1 MATKKL
7 SEYHVDL
14 GPAQVSNA
22 LDIIVCDASN
32 AVDMRL
38 PIADLGLDSIRT
50 RLAALEAAIYVKDLG
65 TRTSWQGIL
74 DVGAALENA
83 ADHTH
88 PIQFVHQQ
96 GGANAYTYT
105 GVFINSFCE
114 QFLYQMFFWN
124 GNILRR
130 KITFT
135 DRYHTAISEVGSFE
149 ERL

>member
-7 SEYHVDL
+7 TDYHVSL
-14 GPAQVSNA
+14 GTTTSSNS
-22 LDIIVCDASN
+22 LDIIVNDGEK
-32 AVDMRL
+32 DMRL
-38 PIADLGLDSIRT
+38 RVADLGLDSIRT

-124 GNILRR
+124 GDILKR

-135 DRYHTAISEVGSFE
+135 DRYHTAISEVGSFLE
-149 ERL
+149 IL